1 MDALERRQEIAE
13 LLRKNERPISA
24 LFLSEKFNV
33 PGEIIAQDIL
43 DLIESGED
51 ILFQNAG
58 YFIRQEKVARLIKS
72 HHEDLD
78 TEGELNII
86 VDLGGY
92 VEDVIVKHLTYGE
105 IRLDLKIKNRED
117 VDRFVNNLKTKGTA
131 HLKNLTKNYHYHTVY
146 ADSEEILNQIEEE
159 LDKNGYLVK

>member
-1 MDALERRQEIAE
+1 MDALERKQEIAE

-105 IRLDLKIKNRED
+105 IRLDLNIKNRED
-117 VDRFVNNLKTKGTA
+117 VNKFVDNLKIKGKG
-131 HLKNLTKNYHYHTVY
+131 HLKNLTKNYHYHTVC
-146 ADSEEILNQIEEE
+146 ADSEEILDEIEDE
-159 LDKNGYLVK
+159 LEKNGYLVK

>member
-1 MDALERRQEIAE
+1 MDALKRREGIAE
-13 LLRKNERPISA
+13 LLRKNEIPISIV
-24 LFLSEKFNV
+24 FLSEKFNV
-33 PGEIIAQDIL
+33 PEEVIAQDIL
-43 DLIESGED
+43 ELIESGED
-51 ILFQNAG
+51 ILFRNEG
-58 YFIRQEKVARLIKS
+58 YFIKQEKIARLIKS